1 MLVWFLVSSF
11 GPMGAN
17 KKDAPANQIFAVARL
32 IACCPGI
39 GPERWWRKL
48 NNTAYPLRA
57 SHSRTKRPT
66 IPWILFRQPY
76 RVRWSLPPGNCLAVA
91 AGNRSLPPILKMN
104 GGREEARR
112 QAQAWLSPLES
123 HLTEAGLGDVSE
135 IFEGDA
141 PHRPRVYRSGLE
153 RGRNST
159 RLF

>member
-57 SHSRTKRPT
+57 SHPRTKRPT
-66 IPWILFRQPY
+66 IPLDPIPAALQSAMEPTARELFGRGCWEPFITAY
-76 RVRWSLPPGNCLAVA
+76 
-91 AGNRSLPPILKMN
+91 IKMN
-104 GGREEARR
+104 GGREEARPSASLVVSFR
-112 QAQAWLSPLES
+112 VSPDGSRIGSSLGDLRRGCASSPL
-123 HLTEAGLGDVSE
+123 
-135 IFEGDA
+135 
-141 PHRPRVYRSGLE
+141 RVYR
-153 RGRNST
+153 
-159 RLF
+159 